1 MKITAHGRFSFKYN
15 KEVMEKITFNAY
27 ADIRIETYT
36 KEATSFPS
44 GEEVNDFKVTALAN
58 HPLLVK
64 TADEVPFFF
73 FDFKAHLIG
82 AAVLSK
88 EETLK
93 EYLKE
98 KMHGVMVQY
107 NLNPEDIIAYLGP
120 ALTFSHTLVDRPT
133 LLKVMDMGYRA
144 AAKRTSGVDFFDVP
158 VMNVLMLRNLGIP
171 AKNIYID
178 AHDTFECDS
187 LLYSKLRGDKKEN
200 PTVIELL
207 K

>member
-1 MKITAHGRFSFKYN
+1 
-15 KEVMEKITFNAY
+15 MEKIIFENAPEL
-27 ADIRIETYT
+27 RLETYT
-36 KEATSFPS
+36 KEAVSYPA
-44 GEEVNDFKVTALAN
+44 GEEVADFSVTALSH
-58 HPLLVK
+58 HPLVVK

-73 FDFKAHLIG
+73 YDKKAHLIG
-82 AAVLSK
+82 AAKLSK

-93 EYLKE
+93 EYLKT
-98 KMHGVMVQY
+98 KMHEIMVQY
-107 NLNPEDIIAYLGP
+107 NLQGEDIVAYLGP

-158 VMNVLMLRNLGIP
+158 VMNVLMLRKLGIP
-171 AKNIYID
+171 AENIFID
-178 AHDTFECDS
+178 AHDTFECET

-200 PTVIELL
+200 PSVIELR